1 MLRRRRR
8 LGFTLPEVLTSLALI
23 GVLASVVVPTV
34 RGRMEDG
41 YEDAVIQEFQ
51 SLSSALTAYRQD
63 VGHYPPSLDYLSALP
78 ASPRDF
84 CGHTLGAND
93 IAKWNGPYTSR
104 TITAT
109 YTIGQRDAVQIVL
122 QRPVSTAIGVQISG
136 ADTSTARNVDYKI
149 DGINSATVGT
159 LRYAS
164 SSNGTAVM
172 TYILPTR
179 AGTC

>member
-1 MLRRRRR
+1 MLSRRA
-8 LGFTLPEVLTSLALI
+8 GFTLPEVLTSMALI

-78 ASPRDF
+78 ANPRDF
-84 CGHTLGAND
+84 CGHALGAND

-104 TITAT
+104 TISAN
-109 YTIGQRDAVQIVL
+109 YVIGQRDAVQITL
-122 QRPVSTAIGVQISG
+122 QRPITTAIGVQISG
-136 ADTSTARNVDYKI
+136 ADTSTARSIDYKI
-149 DGINSATVGT
+149 DGVNAPAAGT
-159 LRYAS
+159 LRYT
-164 SSNGTAVM
+164 SSNGSTVM
-172 TYILPTR
+172 TYVIPTR
-179 AGTC
+179 SGAC